1 MIDIKGLNF
10 PKDISLIFLT
20 IIKLIKFYFIS
31 KRRST
36 KDLIDY
42 LKKAKQSK
50 QIDNEKFI
58 LRLTKI
64 HKLSSYIMSNII
76 RYKKPC
82 LIRSAILYEQCRLYG
97 VKVELV
103 IAVKKHEKD
112 LEGHSWIKIF
122 SKPFLE
128 NEKEL
133 EKYSIMLKG

>member
-1 MIDIKGLNF
+1 MIDIKGFNF
-10 PKDISLIFLT
+10 PKDIPLIFLT
-20 IIKLIKFYFIS
+20 IIKLIKFFFLS
-31 KRRST
+31 NRKST

-42 LKKAKQSK
+42 LKKTKQSG
-50 QIDNEKFI
+50 QIDKAKFI

-64 HKLSSYIMSNII
+64 YKLSSYIMSNII

-82 LIRSAILYEQCRLYG
+82 LIRSTVLYEQCRLYG
-97 VKVELV
+97 VKVELI
-103 IAVKKHEKD
+103 IAVKKQEND
-112 LEGHSWIKIF
+112 LEGHSWIRIF